1 MSANPTAHGAAAP
14 GATSLPPIFIEPV
27 LDDPRI
33 FRDLIERNAPYW
45 PVQRYFT
52 NDAEYRANSGTG
64 QKMIIAPNFRGDW
77 AYDEPLVDGVEPLL
91 YHAGFAAAAARMFDT
106 PLVRPQIVYTNLTW
120 QLPFDQGGGHTDVP
134 AFRGVERTRYPIWIL
149 NAMGHS
155 RLFEAERVQIA
166 TAVAWFYAGPDGGF
180 TYWPDGPD
188 QPPKVHEGAIFN
200 TAVVGDNDR
209 MYHRVRPVG
218 ARDKGFL
225 MGMTLDTRL
234 EHEGGDRWFIA
245 DGDRRRAELGYDE
258 LRISVSWKA
267 QVFRDEAEQRAYD
280 EHLDDLDIDEVFER
294 FYADLDARGIA
305 FQRSENPLQDPELVD
320 LLARVYVNEPTIFE
334 SD

>member
-1 MSANPTAHGAAAP
+1 MNDDR
-14 GATSLPPIFIEPV
+14 TSLPPIFIDRV
-27 LDDPRI
+27 LDDPEL
-33 FRDLIERNAPYW
+33 FRELIEQHSPYW
-45 PVQRYFT
+45 PVQRYFA
-52 NDAEYRANSGTG
+52 NDAEYRANSGSG
-64 QKMIIAPNFRGDW
+64 RKMIIAPNFRGDW
-77 AYDEPLVDGVEPLL
+77 AYDSPLVDGVECLL
-91 YHAGFAAAAARMFDT
+91 EHAEFTQAAAKMFDT

-134 AFRGVERTRYPIWIL
+134 AFRGVERTDYPIWIL

-155 RLFEAERVQIA
+155 RLFEPERVQIA
-166 TAVAWFYAGPDGGF
+166 TAVAWFYRGSDGGF

-188 QPPKVHEGAIFN
+188 RPPKVHEGNIFN

-234 EHEGGDRWFIA
+234 EHNGGDSWIIA
-245 DGDRRRAELGYDE
+245 DGNERRAELGYDD

-267 QVFRDEAEQRAYD
+267 QVFSDERKREIYD
-280 EHLDDLDIDEVFER
+280 EHLDDLCINDVFDR
-294 FYADLDARGIA
+294 FYADLDARDIP
-305 FQRSENPLQDPELVD
+305 FTRSASPIDDPELVD
-320 LLARVYVNEPTIFE
+320 LLARTYVQEPTIFE
-334 SD
+334 A

>member
-1 MSANPTAHGAAAP
+1 MPESP
-14 GATSLPPIFIEPV
+14 TSLPPIFIDCV
-27 LDDPRI
+27 LDDPSI
-33 FRDLIERNAPYW
+33 FRDLIERHSPYW
-45 PVQRYFT
+45 PVQRYFAS
-52 NDAEYRANSGTG
+52 DAEYRASSGSG
-64 QKMIIAPNFRGDW
+64 QKMIVAPNFRGDW
-77 AYDEPLVDGVEPLL
+77 AYDTPLVDGVGPLL
-91 YHAGFAAAAARMFDT
+91 EHDGFAQAAAQMFGT

-134 AFRGVERTRYPIWIL
+134 AFRGVERTEYPIWIL

-166 TAVAWFYAGPDGGF
+166 TAVAWFYRGTDGGF

-188 QPPKVHEGAIFN
+188 QPPKIHEGEIFN

-218 ARDKGFL
+218 ARDKGLL

-234 EHEGGDRWFIA
+234 EHQGGDDWVIA
-245 DGDRRRAELGYDE
+245 DGDERRAELGYDE

-267 QVFRDEAEQRAYD
+267 QVFRDERECKLYD
-280 EHLDDLDIDEVFER
+280 EHLEDLSIDEVFER
-294 FYADLDARGIA
+294 FYTDLDARGVPFA
-305 FQRSENPLQDPELVD
+305 RSDTPIDDPELVD
-320 LLARVYVNEPTIFE
+320 VLARTYVNEPTVFE
-334 SD
+334 AGG